1 MIHPVE
7 GEALAATAAAGPP
20 CRRLTP
26 PPHRELNA
34 QRLRDEEAQQVGVPM
49 NAVLQ
54 LQNLSVGGGGRRSQ
68 LRRGERLLRRGLRG
82 EDALRDLVVECV
94 DLLGHLL
101 LQVRY
106 LILNLGQKEIL
117 DFSFNVRY
125 SALLHLP
132 PLRFY

>member
-20 CRRLTP
+20 GRRLTP

-54 LQNLSVGGGGRRSQ
+54 LQNLSVGGG
-68 LRRGERLLRRGLRG
+68 
-82 EDALRDLVVECV
+82 
-94 DLLGHLL
+94 
-101 LQVRY
+101 
-106 LILNLGQKEIL
+106 
-117 DFSFNVRY
+117 
-125 SALLHLP
+125 
-132 PLRFY
+132 